1 MRTADVALAAFALNP
16 DTAAGREP
24 LPQDG
29 PPFDDLLSLM
39 EDARPTPRREEEAL
53 REDAKEPL
61 PAEPPPRPP
70 VASLDRLLAR
80 CEHPAP
86 QRGGIGAAPAPRGA
100 LVLPQREAGST
111 DAAETEA
118 EPPADTPAP
127 DTPLQPAAIPLLAM
141 PPTPVMDVRDT
152 PAVDIAPRPQ
162 AMPAPVP
169 LATPTGSAEAPPPMQ
184 LVVLRQETHFAPV
197 RAFTQPTAAPLPV
210 ARADTQRETS
220 MSEATG
226 AAAADA
232 PPPHLDPRENRMPLR
247 PLPPRAA
254 PDDAQSDQP
263 QPRRIAPD
271 HSQAPARPTAPVAE
285 PPKLQPA
292 LKAEASPALPFA
304 SLAQVGRAIAA
315 EVAQIDPAG
324 AGAPAGGA
332 IESPDSST
340 PAGPVRVLDIA
351 LSPETL
357 GRVVVHMRLT
367 PHGLTVR
374 LKADNPATAELL
386 AADKDHLS
394 AILRSAGLPD
404 VELEVGGPVL
414 SQLDAPVR
422 SLAAMESPPPQ
433 ESADEGQG
441 GGRGNTDPGR
451 QGRNSRQDRTFTDGD
466 SAPSFADEP
475 RAGAG

>member
-16 DTAAGREP
+16 DAAAGRKP

-29 PPFDDLLSLM
+29 PPFGDLLSLM
-39 EDARPTPRREEEAL
+39 EDAHLAPRREEEAP
-53 REDAKEPL
+53 REDATEPP
-61 PAEPPPRPP
+61 PAEPPARPP
-70 VASLDRLLAR
+70 AASLDRLLAR

-86 QRGGIGAAPAPRGA
+86 QRGGIDAAPARRGA
-100 LVLPQREAGST
+100 LILPQQQTRPI
-111 DAAETEA
+111 DAAETEV

-141 PPTPVMDVRDT
+141 PTAPVMDARDT
-152 PAVDIAPRPQ
+152 PATDIAPSPQ
-162 AMPAPVP
+162 AIPAPVP
-169 LATPTGSAEAPPPMQ
+169 LAAPTGSAEAPPPML

-197 RAFTQPTAAPLPV
+197 RAFTPPATAPLPV

-220 MSEATG
+220 TSEATDTP
-226 AAAADA
+226 AVDA
-232 PPPHLDPRENRMPLR
+232 PPRHLDPRENRMPLR

-254 PDDAQSDQP
+254 PDDTQSDQP

-285 PPKLQPA
+285 PPTLQSA
-292 LKAEASPALPFA
+292 IKAEASPALPFA

-315 EVAQIDPAG
+315 EVAQIDPA
-324 AGAPAGGA
+324 AASAPAGGA
-332 IESPDSST
+332 VQASDSPT
-340 PAGPVRVLDIA
+340 PTGPVRVLDIA

-394 AILRSAGLPD
+394 ALLGSAGLPD

-422 SLAAMESPPPQ
+422 SLAAMEGPPRQ
-433 ESADEGQG
+433 ERADEGQG

-451 QGRNSRQDRTFTDGD
+451 QGRNSRQDRTFTDDD

>member
-16 DTAAGREP
+16 DTTTGREP

-29 PPFDDLLSLM
+29 PPFGDLLSLM
-39 EDARPTPRREEEAL
+39 EDARPVPRREEEAL
-53 REDAKEPL
+53 REDATEPL
-61 PAEPPPRPP
+61 PEPPPRPTE
-70 VASLDRLLAR
+70 VGLDRLLAR
-80 CEHPAP
+80 CERAAP
-86 QRGGIGAAPAPRGA
+86 ERAGIGAAPARRGA
-100 LVLPQREAGST
+100 LILPQEARPI

-118 EPPADTPAP
+118 EPPADTHAP
-127 DTPLQPAAIPLLAM
+127 DTPQPAAMPLIVM
-141 PPTPVMDVRDT
+141 PPAPVMAARDT
-152 PAVDIAPRPQ
+152 PAADIAPRPQ

-169 LATPTGSAEAPPPMQ
+169 LAAPTGSPDAPPPMQ

-197 RAFTQPTAAPLPV
+197 RTFTPPATAPLPL
-210 ARADTQRETS
+210 ARADTQRPAAT
-220 MSEATG
+220 SEATG
-226 AAAADA
+226 APAADA
-232 PPPHLDPRENRMPLR
+232 PSPDLDPRENRMPVR

-254 PDDAQSDQP
+254 PDDTQSDPP
-263 QPRRIAPD
+263 QLRRIAPD
-271 HSQAPARPTAPVAE
+271 QSRSPARPIAPVAE

-292 LKAEASPALPFA
+292 LKAEAAPTLPFA

-315 EVAQIDPAG
+315 EVAQIDPAA
-324 AGAPAGGA
+324 AGAPARGA
-332 IESPDSST
+332 IET
-340 PAGPVRVLDIA
+340 PESAAPTGPVRVLDIA

-394 AILRSAGLPD
+394 ALLRSAGLPD
-404 VELEVGGPVL
+404 LDLEVGGPVL

-422 SLAAMESPPPQ
+422 SLAAMEAPPPQ

-441 GGRGNTDPGR
+441 GGRGGNDPGR
-451 QGRNSRQDRTFTDGD
+451 QGRNGRQDRTFPDD
-466 SAPSFADEP
+466 DAAPSFADEP

>member
-16 DTAAGREP
+16 DTATGREP

-53 REDAKEPL
+53 REDATEPL
-61 PAEPPPRPP
+61 SAEPPLRPP
-70 VASLDRLLAR
+70 AASLDRLLAR
-80 CEHPAP
+80 CERPTP
-86 QRGGIGAAPAPRGA
+86 ERDGIDAAPTPRAA
-100 LVLPQREAGST
+100 LILPQQEVGSP

-118 EPPADTPAP
+118 EPPADTHAP
-127 DTPLQPAAIPLLAM
+127 DTPLQPAAIPLLAT
-141 PPTPVMDVRDT
+141 PPAPVMDARDT
-152 PAVDIAPRPQ
+152 PATDIAPRPQ
-162 AMPAPVP
+162 AMLAPVP
-169 LATPTGSAEAPPPMQ
+169 LAAPTGSAEAPPPMQ
-184 LVVLRQETHFAPV
+184 IVVLRQETHFAPV
-197 RAFTQPTAAPLPV
+197 RAFTPPATAPLPA
-210 ARADTQRETS
+210 ARADTQRETTT
-220 MSEATG
+220 SEAADMPT
-226 AAAADA
+226 ADA
-232 PPPHLDPRENRMPLR
+232 PPPHLDPHENRMPVR

-254 PDDAQSDQP
+254 PDDARGDQP
-263 QPRRIAPD
+263 QPRGTAPD

-315 EVAQIDPAG
+315 EVAQIDPA
-324 AGAPAGGA
+324 AASAPAGGA
-332 IESPDSST
+332 VQASDSPT
-340 PAGPVRVLDIA
+340 PTGPVRVLDIA

-394 AILRSAGLPD
+394 ALLGSAGLPD

-422 SLAAMESPPPQ
+422 SLAAMEGPPRQ
-433 ESADEGQG
+433 ERADEGQG

-451 QGRNSRQDRTFTDGD
+451 QGRNSRQDRTFTDDD